1 MSKKHE
7 EKKEVIESKVEEKVK
22 EKVEE
27 KVEGQPEVEEQ
38 KYPTE
43 LLVKSEKLAQFHLH
57 RDVIRAILTRQ
68 EYTLSDAIAA
78 IKKYIDSFN
87 V

>member
-7 EKKEVIESKVEEKVK
+7 EKKEVIESKVEEKV
-22 EKVEE
+22 
-27 KVEGQPEVEEQ
+27 EGQPKVEEQ
-38 KYPTE
+38 KFPTA

>member
-1 MSKKHE
+1 MIMSKKHE
-7 EKKEVIESKVEEKVK
+7 EKKEVIESKVE

>member
-7 EKKEVIESKVEEKVK
+7 EKKEVIESKVEEKV
-22 EKVEE
+22 EE
-27 KVEGQPEVEEQ
+27 KAEGQQEAEEQ